1 MSTFTKQLTAVNDAA
16 LAAANAASNSSLPD
30 GATPKTDHEYL
41 SAMIDSVLKSYQDQ
55 YIRITSGEFVLR
67 FPASK
72 LATIKAAA
80 AGNEQLSAYLREV
93 ETNPYVYTGSTHVR
107 SGIAMLVSA
116 GLLTQAEADV
126 ILG

>member
-16 LAAANAASNSSLPD
+16 LAAANAAANAALPAD
-30 GATPKTDHEYL
+30 AAPLTDHEYL
-41 SAMIDSVLKSYQDQ
+41 GKVIDSVLKSYQDQ

-67 FPASK
+67 FPAAK

-80 AGNEQLSAYLREV
+80 AGNEQLAAYLREV

-107 SGIAMLVSA
+107 GGIAMLVSA